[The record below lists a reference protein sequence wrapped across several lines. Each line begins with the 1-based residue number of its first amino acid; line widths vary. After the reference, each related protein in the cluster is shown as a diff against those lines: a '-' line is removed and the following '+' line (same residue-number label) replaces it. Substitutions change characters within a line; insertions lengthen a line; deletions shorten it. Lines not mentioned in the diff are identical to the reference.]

1 MADPTG
7 WERVHDVV
15 DLTDRTRDASFDVR
29 FVHAGA
35 GLAEEVAE
43 LMQALRQGQVQRVY
57 EEAADVLWYIA
68 QMEVCL
74 HVAGRPV
81 QWQAPG
87 ADIPKGALID
97 YVVAVAGAMKRWARD
112 AEIPGARAAAYTRI
126 AEALPGLRLT
136 VCLACYATSVADLAQ
151 VLELKHAAKITAELE
166 RRAGLRAERAPE
178 VRHV

>member
-7 WERVHDVV
+7 WERVHRVM
-15 DLTDRTRDASFDVR
+15 DLTDVTRDAQFHMR

-35 GLAEEVAE
+35 GLAEEIGE
-43 LMQALRQGQVQRVY
+43 LMQALRHGRAQKVY

-74 HVAGRPV
+74 GVAGRPV

-87 ADIPKGALID
+87 ADIPSGTLID
-97 YVVAVAGAMKRWARD
+97 YIVAISGALKRWARD
-112 AEIPGARAAAYTRI
+112 AEVSGARAKAYRRI

-136 VCLACYATSVADLAQ
+136 VCLACYAAPVADLAT
-151 VLELKHAAKITAELE
+151 VLELKHAAKIAAELD
-166 RRAGLRAERAPE
+166 RRAKLRAERSPE
-178 VRHV
+178 VRHG